1 MKLKNLFLAAMTLF
15 AFAACT
21 ETPDAPYDFPGGN
34 NGGGTTVE
42 GTNLLSNSDFEA
54 WEGGKPTDW
63 GLTVTNGK
71 YSQSSDANSGSNA
84 VVLEGN
90 SSSNK
95 RLASKSY
102 TLKPGTYTLAA
113 YLKQSGD
120 ALGQF
125 RLGYVKLT
133 NGVVANTETDYIY
146 LTSAA
151 AVSSSWKKAEKSFT
165 LDTETEIAIIIMNSK
180 YGEGA
185 AILVDDVTLTT
196 TDGGLA
202 DGTEG
207 GGTEGGENEGAY
219 INETFAT
226 SLGAFTTQQ
235 TVDDYAWFYEEYN
248 GKGYAKASGYANNA
262 SQEAESWLISP
273 AIDFTEETA
282 ANISFDYVINKGD
295 ASAAAANHKLMITS
309 NYTGDF
315 ATTEW
320 TEVNFGAVNNG
331 NWTFH
336 NTDKIALPETMMG
349 KAAVVIAFKYTST
362 TANSSTWEVMNVV
375 VSSGTG
381 KTPDQPETPDT
392 PDNPDTPD
400 DPETP
405 EEPTGDNLLVNG
417 DFEEWNG
424 SNPTAWGSGNIG
436 HNATIAQST
445 EAYSGSYAVIVSGSA
460 SANKRLGSKSYKLSA
475 GTYTISAYI
484 KQSGSAAGAFKL
496 GYGAIKNGAIANS
509 DYVYQKDPVTV
520 TSEWKLYTHE
530 FTLTQETEIAAL
542 VMNSKVGNGNP
553 ILVDNITLTTADGNV
568 SGGDDNGG
576 NEEGGNEQPDT
587 PANASTFTAVTSIT
601 SGAQYIIAAGTNQA
615 AALDAS
621 KNYGYL
627 PVVTVSPSNGTI
639 NTTDE
644 NVFVIEAVDGGYSIK
659 DALGRYLYMTGTYNS
674 VNLSTSFPSEGGV
687 WTIEFNADGTAKI
700 TNTYNGKFMQFDS
713 QYNSYGIYS
722 DNRGEMP
729 TLYKKN

>member
-15 AFAACT
+15 ALAACT

-34 NGGGTTVE
+34 NGGGTTVD

-54 WEGGKPTDW
+54 WEGSTPADW
-63 GLTVTNGK
+63 GLTVTNGT
-71 YSQSSDANSGSNA
+71 YSKSSDANSGENA
-84 VVLEGN
+84 VLLEGN
-90 SSSNK
+90 ASSNK

-125 RLGYVKLT
+125 RLGYAKLT
-133 NGVVANTETDYIY
+133 NGVVADTQNDYIY
-146 LTSAA
+146 VTSAA
-151 AVSSSWKKAEKSFT
+151 AVSSTWKKTEKSFT
-165 LDTETEIAIIIMNSK
+165 LEAETEIAVIIMNSK

-202 DGTEG
+202 DGTGSDDDEPS
-207 GGTEGGENEGAY
+207 TPSDAY
-219 INETFAT
+219 LSETFST

-248 GKGYAKASGYANNA
+248 GKGYAKASGFANGA
-262 SQEAESWLISP
+262 SQNAESWLISP
-273 AIDFTEETA
+273 AMDFTEETA
-282 ANISFDYVINKGD
+282 ANIAFDYVINKGD

-320 TEVNFGAVNNG
+320 TEVNFGAVNNN

-381 KTPDQPETPDT
+381 KTPEQPENPDTPEQPENPDTPDT
-392 PDNPDTPD
+392 PDA
-400 DPETP
+400 
-405 EEPTGDNLLVNG
+405 PTGDNLLANG

-424 SNPTAWGSGNIG
+424 GAPLYWGSGNIG
-436 HNATIAQST
+436 HNATIAQSNDY
-445 EAYSGSYAVIVSGSA
+445 YSGSYSVSVSGSA
-460 SANKRLGSKSYKLSA
+460 TANKRLGSKSYTLSA

-484 KQSGSAAGAFKL
+484 KQEGSTAGAFKL
-496 GYGAIKNGAIANS
+496 GYGIIKNGAIANS
-509 DYVYQKDPVTV
+509 DYKYQTSATTV
-520 TSEWKLYTHE
+520 TGEWKLYSFE
-530 FTLTQETEIAAL
+530 FKLTETTEVAAL
-542 VMNSKVGNGNP
+542 IMNSKVGNGAS
-553 ILVDNITLTTADGNV
+553 ILVDNVTLTTADG
-568 SGGDDNGG
+568 SATEGG
-576 NEEGGNEQPDT
+576 NGDSGNEQPDT

-659 DALGRYLYMTGTYNS
+659 DAQGRYLYMTGTYNS

-700 TNTYNGKFMQFDS
+700 TNTYNGKVMQYDPS
-713 QYNSYGIYS
+713 YNSYGIYS
-722 DNRGEMP
+722 DTRGEMP
-729 TLYKKN
+729 TIYKKN

>member
-207 GGTEGGENEGAY
+207 GGTEGGENEDAY

>member
-15 AFAACT
+15 AFSACT

-63 GLTVTNGK
+63 GLTVTNGT

-125 RLGYVKLT
+125 RLGYAKLT

-320 TEVNFGAVNNG
+320 TEVNFGAVNNN

-381 KTPDQPETPDT
+381 KTPDQPENPDT
-392 PDNPDTPD
+392 PDNPG
-400 DPETP
+400 TP
-405 EEPTGDNLLVNG
+405 EEPIGDNLLVNG

-445 EAYSGSYAVIVSGSA
+445 EAYSGSYAVIVSGST

-496 GYGAIKNGAIANS
+496 GYGAIKNGAIANA
-509 DYVYQKDPVTV
+509 DYVYQKDAVTV

-659 DALGRYLYMTGTYNS
+659 DAQGRYLYMTGTYNS